1 MRQNQKNILVEKGVK
16 VLMYFSLALTFLFTF
31 SIVYTILR
39 KGFPSLNWEMVSS
52 VPQGGYYLGGGGG
65 FLNAIIGSLYIVLAS
80 TAIGLVISIPIVFY
94 LNVYL
99 KPDSFWGYIV
109 RLVYDVLF
117 GIPSIVYG
125 AFTFSLMVY
134 LGIRCS
140 LGGGIL
146 VETILIIPIFVRGI
160 DEVAKNMPRDILT
173 ASFALGATRW
183 ESISIVLKQIAPGIA
198 TATLLGIG
206 RSIGDAAGVMFT
218 AGFSDSIPTSIS
230 HQTATLPLSVFFQ
243 LLCPQEEVQNRA
255 YAGAVV
261 LTLIILLL
269 SFLGRLISRRIS
281 RFKI

>member
-1 MRQNQKNILVEKGVK
+1 MKHNQKNILVEKIVK
-16 VLMYFSLALTFLFTF
+16 GFMYVSLALTVLFTF
-31 SIVYTILR
+31 SIIYTILK
-39 KGFPSLNWEMVSS
+39 KGLPSLSWEMVSS

-65 FLNAIIGSLYIVLAS
+65 FLNAIVGSLYIVLAA
-80 TAIGLVISIPIVFY
+80 TLIGLVLSIPIVFY

-99 KPDSFWGYIV
+99 RPDSLWGYVV

-134 LGIRCS
+134 MGIRCS

-173 ASFALGATRW
+173 ASSALGATRW

-218 AGFSDSIPTSIS
+218 AGFSDSIPTSIT

-243 LLCPQEEVQNRA
+243 LSCPQAEVQNRA

-261 LTLIILLL
+261 LTVIILVL
-269 SFLGRLISRRIS
+269 SFLGRIISRRIS
-281 RFKI
+281 RFKV